1 MSEFQT
7 NLLAALAL
15 QATAMSIPGQN
26 HFLILSA
33 LHQGALVRGIIV
45 LGIATAG
52 VIFSSGA
59 AIAVY
64 FSGQAFS
71 DKVFSI
77 FGVLGSCFLV
87 YLGGKLIYTALRRHP
102 PKNEI
107 IAPNLSL
114 SRAFFLG
121 FFVNISNAK
130 SVLFFGAVFATTL
143 PLSTMSLGDLVF
155 VVLSFFLNS
164 IFFHGA
170 VSALLSLGAIRR
182 FTKRQRPIILLVSG
196 CLFLL
201 FAVFS
206 TLHFIETWFMK

>member
-33 LHQGALVRGIIV
+33 LHQGALVRGII
-45 LGIATAG
+45 
-52 VIFSSGA
+52 
-59 AIAVY
+59 
-64 FSGQAFS
+64 
-71 DKVFSI
+71 
-77 FGVLGSCFLV
+77 V